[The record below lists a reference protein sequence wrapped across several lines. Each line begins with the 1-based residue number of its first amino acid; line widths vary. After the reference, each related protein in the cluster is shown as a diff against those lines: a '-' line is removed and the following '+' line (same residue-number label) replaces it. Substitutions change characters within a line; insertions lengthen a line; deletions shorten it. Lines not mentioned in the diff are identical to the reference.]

1 MVTARQIEQRIT
13 KDNAELGMILP
24 MRGMLSL
31 VEYYEITIGKFG
43 DGIFDKIPDILC
55 TDKRCDAV
63 IFSAD
68 ETDGGTHFYLD
79 GCETDS
85 LIFCSNALGI
95 EEDYKKSLIF
105 INQCDAICMFFSDFK
120 YLFKG
125 RYYFDMPRLIY
136 TRISRGAKRVRLEG
150 VITLRKAGGVE
161 IVGQLYD
168 FSPTGVSFFVPQN
181 VLRVGE
187 NILAEFTV
195 DGCGGCEAIVNVVR
209 ISTIGIPHG
218 RCLAGIKM
226 SLTRDQKIRAEQLY
240 LCKKADEIRRLP
252 DYATNTKIR

>member
-1 MVTARQIEQRIT
+1 MTS
-13 KDNAELGMILP
+13 DNTELGMMLP

-31 VEYYEITIGKFG
+31 VEYYEIIIAGFG
-43 DGIFDKIPDILC
+43 DGIFDKIPEILC
-55 TDKRCDAV
+55 IDKRCDSV

-68 ETDGGTHFYLD
+68 VRDSGTHFYLD

-85 LIFCSNALGI
+85 LIFRSNSFGT

-105 INQCDAICMFFSDFK
+105 IDQGDAICMFFSDFK
-120 YLFKG
+120 YLFKE

-136 TRISRGAKRVRLEG
+136 RRVSRGAKRVRLDG
-150 VITLRKAGGVE
+150 IITLRKADGVE

-168 FSPTGVSFFVPQN
+168 FSPTGVSFFVPKG

-195 DGCGGCEAIVNVVR
+195 DGCGGCETIVNVVR
-209 ISTIGIPHG
+209 IMTVGILHG
-218 RCLAGIKM
+218 RCLVGVKM
-226 SLTRDQKIRAEQLY
+226 SLTRDQRNRAEQLY
-240 LCKKADEIRRLP
+240 LCKRSDEIRRLP
-252 DYATNTKIR
+252 DYATNTKIRR